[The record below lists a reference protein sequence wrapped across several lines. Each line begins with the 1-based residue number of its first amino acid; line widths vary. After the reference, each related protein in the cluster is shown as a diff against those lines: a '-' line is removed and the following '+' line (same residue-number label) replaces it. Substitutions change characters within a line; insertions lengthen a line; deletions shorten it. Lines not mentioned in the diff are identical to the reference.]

1 MDILPEWMVHLD
13 DEDVTFIKK
22 FLLASGSQKEIAKQY
37 GVSYPTVRLKL
48 DKLIQKI
55 KIAEEAIEDPYIATI
70 KRLAVNEKM
79 DFSTAKLLITA
90 YKKQKEAP

>member
-1 MDILPEWMVHLD
+1 MDGTSRRRGRDLHQKI
-13 DEDVTFIKK
+13 
-22 FLLASGSQKEIAKQY
+22 LLASGSQKETAKQY
-37 GVSYPTVRLKL
+37 GVSYPPVRLKF

-55 KIAEEAIEDPYIATI
+55 KIAEEAIEDSYIATI

-90 YKKQKEAP
+90 YKKQEEAP